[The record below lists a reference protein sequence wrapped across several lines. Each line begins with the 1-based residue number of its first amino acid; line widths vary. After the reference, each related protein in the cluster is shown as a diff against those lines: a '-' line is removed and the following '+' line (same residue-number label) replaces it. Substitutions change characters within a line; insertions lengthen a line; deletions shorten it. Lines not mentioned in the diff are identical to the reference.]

1 MNFGI
6 HFFLTAAI
14 YLLSS
19 PAVVRADKKAKPT
32 APSSA
37 YHQQVKQL
45 LPVAWWS
52 FENSRAD
59 LGEIEG
65 TFNFGQKGPSS
76 KQFKS
81 FNEDNLAARFGD
93 GSKEATGVIRVE
105 DIGPGSQFDFDN
117 GDPITIE
124 AWINPDKDL
133 NAGSTAYILGKGR
146 TNNRGQQPHN
156 QNYGLRIFRSGNS
169 VYLLSLIHI

>member
-1 MNFGI
+1 MNFGFHI
-6 HFFLTAAI
+6 LLTAI
-14 YLLSS
+14 FCLLSCLK
-19 PAVVRADKKAKPT
+19 AVGGAKKANPT

-52 FENSRAD
+52 FENRRAD
-59 LGEIEG
+59 LGQVEG
-65 TFNFGQKGPSS
+65 KVGFGQKGPSS

-93 GSKEATGVIRVE
+93 GSKEATGVIRME

-124 AWINPDKDL
+124 AWVNPDKDL
-133 NAGSTAYILGKGR
+133 KVGATAYILGK
-146 TNNRGQQPHN
+146 
-156 QNYGLRIFRSGNS
+156 
-169 VYLLSLIHI
+169 